1 MHLINPQEALSKI
14 DGVVEGKNY
23 LLKIRLIKNLYQ
35 KGASTANEI
44 CGSMGISLPTVN
56 TLLTDLIRSGEIIK
70 QGRGESQGGRK
81 PDLYRLALDAFYV
94 LAVDLSKYA
103 VSLALYNCQQTQVK
117 DKVVH
122 QLVLTNEADTFEQ
135 LCQHLETY
143 ISASGY
149 PNHKIIAIG
158 ISMPGL
164 IDSKAGINH
173 TYLNFGGKSLQAH
186 LESRFS
192 QAVFLEN
199 DARAMTLAEFKFGA
213 AKNAQ
218 NVLGIFVGWGI
229 GLGII
234 IDGKLYQGTSGFA
247 GEFAHSPLFESQEIN
262 CTCGKKGCLEA
273 IASGT
278 SIVRMAEE
286 ALRLDKDSI
295 LARMAKSYPGPI
307 DPSLVV
313 KAAKEG
319 DQRAITILSDV
330 GLNLGRGISMLIQLL
345 NPELIVL
352 GGVVAE
358 ANQYILTPIQ
368 QALNVY
374 CMAKSREKTQLTLY
388 QLGNEVGLVG
398 AIAVVSDK
406 LFEEVLSKP
415 SQGQLF

>member
-1 MHLINPQEALSKI
+1 
-14 DGVVEGKNY
+14 
-23 LLKIRLIKNLYQ
+23 
-35 KGASTANEI
+35 
-44 CGSMGISLPTVN
+44 
-56 TLLTDLIRSGEIIK
+56 
-70 QGRGESQGGRK
+70 
-81 PDLYRLALDAFYV
+81 V
-94 LAVDLSKYA
+94 LAVDLSKFS

-122 QLVLTNEADTFEQ
+122 QLVLNNDAETFEQ

-143 ISASGY
+143 ISASDF
-149 PNHKIIAIG
+149 PSHKIIAIG

-173 TYLNFGGKSLQAH
+173 THLNFGGKSLQTH
-186 LESRFS
+186 LEIRFP
-192 QAVFLEN
+192 QAIFLEN

-229 GLGII
+229 GLGIV

-313 KAAKEG
+313 QAAKEG

-374 CMAKSREKTQLTLY
+374 SMAKSREKTQLALY
-388 QLGNEVGLVG
+388 QLGDEVGLVG
-398 AIAVVSDK
+398 AIAVVTDK

-415 SQGQLF
+415 S